1 MFYLLLGIAA
11 RGINTPKSWDLLTLD
26 LASVSDSKCKATVS
40 SFQDAHEI
48 VPSRRYRN
56 PNKPKYEDFKEE
68 SGEEGPGIKG
78 PGYMYGSGSRGSHQ
92 AMAKR
97 HGVVYNRGMQCTIW
111 RLTLWKQVI
120 DSLS

>member
-1 MFYLLLGIAA
+1 LGIAA

-56 PNKPKYEDFKEE
+56 PNKPKYEDVKEE

-78 PGYMYGSGSRGSHQ
+78 PGYIIYVWLWEQG
-92 AMAKR
+92 
-97 HGVVYNRGMQCTIW
+97 
-111 RLTLWKQVI
+111 LTPGDGKEAWS
-120 DSLS
+120 SL